1 MKVLSRILVTITAM
15 ICVLITGGIIAS
27 ACYNPLKES
36 ELKSLFKSAKMC
48 RKNKSE
54 DLKSQCATSMWKET
68 PVHKEDN
75 SLVYS
80 IVEAN
85 VVGAT
90 SKLQKEIA
98 ALCGSLQIRN
108 LTGFVYWDNLS
119 SEKKEDVA
127 DKIKRSKS
135 IVASYVQNTFTVGD
149 NNLTDSLLSALSNM
163 PSNREVKSFYFHLF
177 NDIAIKSDGALAE
190 MVSEYIKPMLLSDV
204 DYVLTYIM
212 NHKEYY
218 TLYTSML
225 AENLYLKGD
234 DYYDSIRLFNQF
246 RLEFTTKPITD
257 RKSGNTFCESV
268 RSRITELWNE

>member
-1 MKVLSRILVTITAM
+1 MKNCILFVIFSSILLSIQFTKIYWEDLSYAEQNSTISK
-15 ICVLITGGIIAS
+15 I
-27 ACYNPLKES
+27 
-36 ELKSLFKSAKMC
+36 
-48 RKNKSE
+48 KSE
-54 DLKSQCATSMWKET
+54 KG
-68 PVHKEDN
+68 
-75 SLVYS
+75 
-80 IVEAN
+80 IVSYYVNNKHIINNDKQIDFLFNEL
-85 VVGAT
+85 T
-90 SKLQKEIA
+90 KLPK
-98 ALCGSLQIRN
+98 
-108 LTGFVYWDNLS
+108 
-119 SEKKEDVA
+119 
-127 DKIKRSKS
+127 DK
-135 IVASYVQNTFTVGD
+135 
-149 NNLTDSLLSALSNM
+149 NN
-163 PSNREVKSFYFHLF
+163 KCFYFHLF